1 MKDLKA
7 TLLEG
12 FKESLRVVLLAV
24 VPVLVT
30 SLEKNELDWRSV
42 GIVAVLALLR
52 GVDKW
57 VHEWG
62 KVVDSDNMTKGLT
75 RF

>member
-12 FKESLRVVLLAV
+12 LKESLRVVLLAV

-52 GVDKW
+52 GV
-57 VHEWG
+57 V
-62 KVVDSDNMTKGLT
+62 
-75 RF
+75 